1 MSRPQTAAI
10 TKKCLIF
17 CEGID
22 EYFFLIYWLNS
33 KALAN
38 EEGFSRDIQVVNFGG
53 NSDLSDTLQSYRLVE
68 NFSSVTHLMI
78 IRDAEQDSHAA
89 TQSIQS
95 ALHSA
100 GLTAP
105 DSPAKWCFDS
115 ANEIH
120 IGFLLFPQ
128 LTAQPVSGT
137 LEDLCVQILAGN
149 DAHDYL
155 AEITPFLQNIS
166 ACHGSFTHPHKTKL
180 HTYFSVSDKFTGLKI
195 GESAKA
201 GAFDWDNPKLD
212 PLKDFVRCMLTTS
225 TER

>member
-1 MSRPQTAAI
+1 MSVIKGEKEIKAEL
-10 TKKCLIF
+10 LIL
-17 CEGID
+17 CEGRD
-22 EYFFLIYWLNS
+22 EVNFLYYYLNN
-33 KALAN
+33 KAFTN
-38 EEGFSRDIQVVNFGG
+38 EEGFSRDIQLIDFGG
-53 NSDLSDTLQSYRLVE
+53 NNDLSKKLKIYRGMNNFE
-68 NFSSVTHLMI
+68 NVTHLMI
-78 IRDAEQDSHAA
+78 IRDAELNPSGAV
-89 TQSIQS
+89 QSIQS

-100 GLTAP
+100 GLMYP
-105 DSPAKWCFDS
+105 DSPAKWISDKDM
-115 ANEIH
+115 H

-149 DAHDYL
+149 DVHDYL

-166 ACHGSFTHPHKTKL
+166 ARHGSLTHPHKTKL